1 MKRVKNLCSQNKVNV
16 WVQRFVCQREKERKK
31 GREGK
36 KRSDNNKTVEQG
48 KHWRVAWGANSTN
61 FAREEKSRGGGNTR
75 YREDEKKVGYD
86 WGWGKL
92 DRMIVYQRVW
102 GYVNEKLI
110 MRI

>member
-1 MKRVKNLCSQNKVNV
+1 MGLAFRLSE
-16 WVQRFVCQREKERKK
+16 REREKERKRREK
-31 GREGK
+31 EERQQQDGRT
-36 KRSDNNKTVEQG
+36 R
-48 KHWRVAWGANSTN
+48 KHWRVARGANSTN